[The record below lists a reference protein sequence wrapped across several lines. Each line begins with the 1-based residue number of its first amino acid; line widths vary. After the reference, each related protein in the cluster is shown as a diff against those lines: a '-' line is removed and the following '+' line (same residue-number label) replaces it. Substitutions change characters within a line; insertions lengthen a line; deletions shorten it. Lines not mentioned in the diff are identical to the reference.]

1 MRESSQTLSRGLRL
15 LDLIA
20 DGREG
25 VAVRELA
32 AAIALPKSIVQRLLY
47 SLEQEG
53 YLARHP
59 SQIGYQLTL
68 KVWGLGCAAVR
79 RIDVRNVARPTLEEL
94 AAKTDET
101 VKIGVLD
108 RADVVYVDSISS
120 PQIVRAYLPL
130 GGRAPADSVATGK
143 AILAFLPEG
152 RASADTPAAL
162 AREFEHGLLSEP
174 ILLALGKRGYAIN
187 RGEWEADVGALAAPI
202 FDAHGAV
209 VASIGV
215 ILPMSRLTAQKATPL
230 GTLVTKAAAEISTR
244 MGHAPSRETPKLKRA
259 S

>member
-1 MRESSQTLSRGLRL
+1 MRESSQTLSRGLKL

-20 DGREG
+20 GGREG

-32 AAIALPKSIVQRLLY
+32 AAMALPKSIVQRLLY

-59 SQIGYQLTL
+59 SQVGYRLTL
-68 KVWGLGCAAVR
+68 KVWSLGCAAVR
-79 RIDVRNVARPTLEEL
+79 RIDVRDVARPSLEEL

-108 RADVVYVDSISS
+108 GADVVYVDSISS
-120 PQIVRAYLPL
+120 PQIVRAYLPV
-130 GGRAPADSVATGK
+130 GGRAPASSVATGK
-143 AILAFLPEG
+143 AIVAFVPETRG
-152 RASADTPAAL
+152 HADAPAAL
-162 AREFEHGLLSEP
+162 TREFEQ
-174 ILLALGKRGYAIN
+174 IRKRGYAIN

-202 FDAHGAV
+202 FDARGAA
-209 VASIGV
+209 VASVGAIMP
-215 ILPMSRLTAQKATPL
+215 LSRLTAQKATQL
-230 GTLVTKAAAEISTR
+230 AALITEAAAQISSR
-244 MGHAPSRETPKLKRA
+244 MGHAASREAPKLKRA

>member
-32 AAIALPKSIVQRLLY
+32 AAMALPKSIVQRLLY

-59 SQIGYQLTL
+59 SQVGYRLTL
-68 KVWGLGCAAVR
+68 KVWGLGCVAVR
-79 RIDVRNVARPTLEEL
+79 RIDVRDVARPSLEEL
-94 AAKTDET
+94 AAKTNET

-108 RADVVYVDSISS
+108 GADVVYVDSISCS
-120 PQIVRAYLPL
+120 QIVRAYLPI
-130 GGRAPADSVATGK
+130 GGRAPADSVATGR
-143 AILAFLPEG
+143 AILAFVPETRG
-152 RASADTPAAL
+152 SADTPAAL
-162 AREFEHGLLSEP
+162 KREFEQVR
-174 ILLALGKRGYAIN
+174 KRGYAIN
-187 RGEWEADVGALAAPI
+187 RGEWEADVAALAAPI
-202 FDAHGAV
+202 FDAHGTV
-209 VASIGV
+209 VASIGS
-215 ILPMSRLTAQKATPL
+215 ILPLSRLTAQKATQL
-230 GTLVTKAAAEISTR
+230 GTLITKAAAEISSR
-244 MGHAPSRETPKLKRA
+244 MGHAPPREASKLKRA

>member
-162 AREFEHGLLSEP
+162 AREFEQ
-174 ILLALGKRGYAIN
+174 IRKRGYAIN

>member
-130 GGRAPADSVATGK
+130 GGRAPAGAASYR
-143 AILAFLPEG
+143 LPSRG
-152 RASADTPAAL
+152 ARAPGVPSRASSPRPSASRRRAHPAS
-162 AREFEHGLLSEP
+162 R
-174 ILLALGKRGYAIN
+174 
-187 RGEWEADVGALAAPI
+187 
-202 FDAHGAV
+202 
-209 VASIGV
+209 
-215 ILPMSRLTAQKATPL
+215 SRLPLPCPPPSTP
-230 GTLVTKAAAEISTR
+230 
-244 MGHAPSRETPKLKRA
+244 
-259 S
+259 